1 MGSRGS
7 SEWCWGVILVVHEG
21 RLWGTGGHL
30 RGDGGSSCWS
40 MRVIG
45 VVRGVNPVVHG
56 VHCWGGV
63 ILFLLF
69 YYVFVKSDNL

>member
-7 SEWCWGVILVVHEG
+7 SEWSWGVILVVHEG
-21 RLWGTGGHL
+21 RPWGPGGHL
-30 RGDGGSSCWS
+30 SGPGGSSRWS
-40 MRVIG
+40 MR
-45 VVRGVNPVVHG
+45 VNPVVHG

-63 ILFLLF
+63 MIFLLF